1 MFIIPNAQVLYMIWP
16 GTLGEAAG
24 LWISFRTTEIREPGF
39 RRIAV
44 RRTGPGELGEKS
56 WKGEPMGSGCAG
68 FGDGRVSK
76 R

>member
-1 MFIIPNAQVLYMIWP
+1 MIWL
-16 GTLGEAAG
+16 GTLGEVVG
-24 LWISFRTTEIREPGF
+24 LWISIWTAEIREPGF
-39 RRIAV
+39 RRVAV

-56 WKGEPMGSGCAG
+56 WEGESMVSGCVG